1 MQIKYTDASKETSLH
16 ASQAGPVANKEAVG
30 SWSWGGAKEL
40 VESNALL
47 VSDPPFEETDIA
59 ERRKY
64 FNVKD
69 HREAMKFSPDNVY
82 NLEVISSLSL
92 CLLDDCLGIYWLY
105 DMGVDFRAIYGLQQ
119 V

>member
-1 MQIKYTDASKETSLH
+1 MLLKRLH
-16 ASQAGPVANKEAVG
+16 FTHLRLDQLLIRRLWVVGVGEA
-30 SWSWGGAKEL
+30 L
-40 VESNALL
+40 TTNALL

-69 HREAMKFSPDNVY
+69 HREAMKFSPENVY
-82 NLEVISSLSL
+82 NLEVIHLSFF
-92 CLLDDCLGIYWLY
+92 GINVLIFIGLY
-105 DMGVDFRAIYGLQQ
+105 DMDVDFCSIYGLQQ